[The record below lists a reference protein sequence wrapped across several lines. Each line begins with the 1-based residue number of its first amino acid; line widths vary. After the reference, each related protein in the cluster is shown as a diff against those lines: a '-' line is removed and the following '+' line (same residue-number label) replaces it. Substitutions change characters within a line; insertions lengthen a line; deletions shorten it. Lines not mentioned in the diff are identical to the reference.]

1 MYCNALRVFHSFL
14 SKVFPGHTI
23 VNCSFEMLMFFI
35 ASSYEDG
42 KSPNTISTY
51 LGALSYNFKLN
62 RRPDLC
68 SNFLIKKMMCGAKR
82 LSAAPDLRRPITLS
96 VLHDI
101 SRALL
106 FVCRSFYQQKLFSL
120 IFLMAFHAFLR
131 IGEITILFFLE
142 RHSFDISLLDVML

>member
-1 MYCNALRVFHSFL
+1 MYGNALRVFHSFL

-23 VNCSFEMLMFFI
+23 VNCSLEMLMFFI

-68 SNFLIKKMMCGAKR
+68 SNFLIKKN
-82 LSAAPDLRRPITLS
+82 
-96 VLHDI
+96 
-101 SRALL
+101 
-106 FVCRSFYQQKLFSL
+106 
-120 IFLMAFHAFLR
+120 
-131 IGEITILFFLE
+131 
-142 RHSFDISLLDVML
+142 DV